1 VTPDARFVTVRNT
14 IVAVLAVLVL
24 VSACTGQSM
33 SAAATQVQRGVP
45 SDPPAAASSP
55 RAVTGIGS
63 PGAYEVGHRRM
74 TFLEPAHTGPT
85 GQFLDQR
92 ALVIVI
98 WYPVARRSA
107 GSPAV
112 RGPFPLLVFAP
123 GFMQCG
129 APYDDLLR
137 AWAGAGY
144 VVAVVD
150 FPRTDCS
157 VGAAAYEPDLVNQPE
172 DVSYT
177 LSRLLALSAA
187 PGDVLS
193 GLLNQREVAAVGQSD
208 GGDTVAALAAD
219 TCCTDHRLKAV
230 AVLSGQEW
238 PTMPGKYFGNPAPPM
253 LFVQGTADTI
263 NVPSTSLQLYRA
275 DQATARYYLDLF
287 GANHMIPYMGTN
299 PVERL
304 VARVTLAFFDRYVL
318 GQAGALAAMT
328 KAGNV
333 SGTAALVSAG
343 QLPL

>member
-1 VTPDARFVTVRNT
+1 VTPDARPVTVRKT
-14 IVAVLAVLVL
+14 IVAVLAILAF
-24 VSACTGQSM
+24 VSACAGHSL
-33 SAAATQVQRGVP
+33 SAAATQVERGVP
-45 SDPPAAASSP
+45 SDPAASSP
-55 RAVTGIGS
+55 RPAAVVGS
-63 PGAYEVGHRRM
+63 AGAYQVGHRRM
-74 TFLEPAHTGPT
+74 TLLEPAHTGPT
-85 GQFLDQR
+85 GQFLGQR

-98 WYPVARRSA
+98 WYPLAGRSA
-107 GSPAV
+107 GSPPA

-129 APYDDLLR
+129 LPYEDLLR
-137 AWAGAGY
+137 SWAGAGY
-144 VVAVVD
+144 VVAVVN
-150 FPRTDCS
+150 FPRTDCT
-157 VGAAAYEPDLVNQPE
+157 VGAAAYEPDLVNQPA
-172 DVSYT
+172 DMSYA

-187 PGDVLS
+187 PHDVLS
-193 GLLNQREVAAVGQSD
+193 GLLSQREVAAVGQSD

-238 PTMPGKYFGNPAPPM
+238 PTMPGRYFGNPAPPM

-275 DQATARYYLDLF
+275 DQARARYYLDLF

-328 KAGNV
+328 REGNV
-333 SGTAALVSAG
+333 SGIAALVSGG
-343 QLPL
+343 QLPP

>member
-1 VTPDARFVTVRNT
+1 MTPDARPVTVRKT
-14 IVAVLAVLVL
+14 IVAVLAVLAF
-24 VSACTGQSM
+24 VSACAGHSL
-33 SAAATQVQRGVP
+33 SAAGAQVQRGVP
-45 SDPPAAASSP
+45 SDPGAGPAPAAA
-55 RAVTGIGS
+55 GIGS
-63 PGAYEVGHRRM
+63 PGAYQVGHRRM

-85 GQFLDQR
+85 GQSLSQR
-92 ALVIVI
+92 ALVVVI
-98 WYPVARRSA
+98 WYPLARRSA
-107 GSPAV
+107 GSPAAH
-112 RGPFPLLVFAP
+112 GPFPLLVFAP

-129 APYDDLLR
+129 LPYEDLLR

-144 VVAVVD
+144 AVAVVN

-172 DVSYT
+172 DMSYA

-193 GLLNQREVAAVGQSD
+193 GLLSQKEIAAAGQSD

-219 TCCTDHRLKAV
+219 TCCTDRRLKAV

-238 PTMPGKYFGNPAPPM
+238 PGMPGRYFGNPAPPM

-263 NVPSTSLQLYRA
+263 NVPSTSLQLYRL

-287 GANHMIPYMGTN
+287 GANHTIPYMGTN

-304 VARVTLAFFDRYVL
+304 VFRVTLAFFDRYVL
-318 GQAGALAAMT
+318 GHVTALATMRRD
-328 KAGNV
+328 GNV
-333 SGTAALVSAG
+333 SGTAALVSGG
-343 QLPL
+343 QLPP